1 MLVAALAGLGLGL
14 SLIFIAVYLI
24 RFCCCRP
31 PEPPGAKSPPPGGGC
46 VTWSCI
52 AALLVGW

>member
-1 MLVAALAGLGLGL
+1 
-14 SLIFIAVYLI
+14 LI

-31 PEPPGAKSPPPGGGC
+31 PEPPGSKIPSPGGGC

-52 AALLVGW
+52 VALLAGW